1 MNPPGTTA
9 RTATTV
15 RALVGLHRPLV
26 LTALLCAAA
35 LLVTVPGV
43 FLDGR
48 TVEGDPA
55 WLKPTKFALSI
66 AVYNVT
72 LAWLLSLL
80 TKWRRTGWW
89 LGTVVAAMVTG
100 ELVAITLQA
109 VRGTSSHFNNST
121 AFDGAV
127 YSLMAVMIA
136 TVWVATLAIGAILLT
151 QLLGDRSVD
160 AAVRAAVAIAL
171 AGMAVAFL
179 MTSPTAE
186 QMVTLGGGG
195 SSDVI
200 GAHTVG
206 MADGGPGLP
215 LVGWSTV
222 AGDLRVA
229 HFVGLH
235 GLQVII
241 LFAFLL
247 TSLAGRYPRLADDAV
262 RTRLVLVASG
272 SYAGWLALLTW
283 QALRGQSVVAPDALT
298 LGAAAA
304 VAAGT
309 AAGVWWA
316 LRRRREHV

>member
-1 MNPPGTTA
+1 MYLPKTA
-9 RTATTV
+9 IRSV
-15 RALVGLHRPLV
+15 VDLHRPLT
-26 LTALLCAAA
+26 LTALLCAAV
-35 LLVTVPGV
+35 LLVSVPGI

-48 TVEGDPA
+48 TVVGDPA
-55 WLKPTKFALSI
+55 WLKPTKFAVSI

-89 LGTVVAAMVTG
+89 LGTVTAAMVTG

-109 VRGTSSHFNNST
+109 VRGRASHFNAST

-127 YSLMAVMIA
+127 YSLMAGMIV
-136 TVWVATLAIGAILLT
+136 TVWVATFAIGAILLV
-151 QLLGDRSVD
+151 QRLGERSVTV
-160 AAVRAAVAIAL
+160 AVRASLAIAL
-171 AGMAVAFL
+171 AGMAVAFF

-186 QMVTLGGGG
+186 QMVTMSEGG
-195 SSDVI
+195 SPDMV

-206 MADGGPGLP
+206 LPDGGPGLP

-247 TSLAGRYPRLADDAV
+247 IALADRYPRLADDGV

-272 SYAGWLALLTW
+272 AYAGLFVLLTW
-283 QALRGQSVVAPDALT
+283 QALRGQSVIAPDGLT
-298 LGAAAA
+298 LGAAALL
-304 VAAGT
+304 AAAT
-309 AAGVWWA
+309 AAGVRWG
-316 LRRRREHV
+316 LRRREREHV

>member
-1 MNPPGTTA
+1 MNPLKTTI
-9 RTATTV
+9 RTV
-15 RALVGLHRPLV
+15 IDLHRPLT
-26 LTALLCAAA
+26 LTALLCAAV
-35 LLVTVPGV
+35 LLVSVPGIL
-43 FLDGR
+43 LDGR
-48 TVEGDPA
+48 TVTGDPV
-55 WLKPTKFALSI
+55 WLKPTKFAVSI

-80 TKWRRTGWW
+80 TRWRRTGWW
-89 LGTVVAAMVTG
+89 LGTVTAVMVTG
-100 ELVAITLQA
+100 ELAAITLQA
-109 VRGTSSHFNNST
+109 VRGRSSHFNYST
-121 AFDGAV
+121 AFDSAV
-127 YSLMAVMIA
+127 YSLMAGMIV
-136 TVWVATLAIGAILLT
+136 TVWVATFAIGVVLLV
-151 QLLGDRSVD
+151 QRLGERSVTV
-160 AAVRAAVAIAL
+160 AVRASLAIAL
-171 AGMAVAFL
+171 AGMAVAFF

-206 MADGGPGLP
+206 LPDGGPGLP

-247 TSLAGRYPRLADDAV
+247 IALAGRYPRLADDGV

-272 SYAGWLALLTW
+272 SYAGLFVLLTW
-283 QALRGQSVVAPDALT
+283 QALRGQSVVAPDGLT

-304 VAAGT
+304 LAAAT
-309 AAGVWWA
+309 AAGALWA
-316 LRRRREHV
+316 LRRRVRDRVGSR

>member
-1 MNPPGTTA
+1 MNPPTTL
-9 RTATTV
+9 
-15 RALVGLHRPLV
+15 RAVIDLHRPLT
-26 LTALLCAAA
+26 LTALLCAAV
-35 LLVTVPGV
+35 LLVSVPGI

-48 TVEGDPA
+48 TIVGDPA
-55 WLKPTKFALSI
+55 WLKPTKFAISI
-66 AVYNVT
+66 AIYNLT
-72 LAWLLSLL
+72 FAWLLSLL
-80 TKWRRTGWW
+80 TRWRRTGWW
-89 LGTVVAAMVTG
+89 LGTVIAAMVAG

-109 VRGTSSHFNNST
+109 VRGRASHFNYST

-127 YSLMAVMIA
+127 YSLMAFMIV
-136 TVWVATLAIGAILLT
+136 TVWVATFAIGVILLV
-151 QLLGDRSVD
+151 QRLGERSVTV
-160 AAVRAAVAIAL
+160 AIRASLAIAL
-171 AGMAVAFL
+171 AGMAVAFF

-186 QMVTLGGGG
+186 QMVTLQQGGPE
-195 SSDVI
+195 DVI

-206 MADGGPGLP
+206 MPDGGPGLP

-241 LFAFLL
+241 LFAFALIA
-247 TSLAGRYPRLADDAV
+247 LAGRHPRLADDAV

-272 SYAGWLALLTW
+272 SYAGLLALLTW

-304 VAAGT
+304 LAAATAAGT
-309 AAGVWWA
+309 WWA
-316 LRRRREHV
+316 LRRTRQRV